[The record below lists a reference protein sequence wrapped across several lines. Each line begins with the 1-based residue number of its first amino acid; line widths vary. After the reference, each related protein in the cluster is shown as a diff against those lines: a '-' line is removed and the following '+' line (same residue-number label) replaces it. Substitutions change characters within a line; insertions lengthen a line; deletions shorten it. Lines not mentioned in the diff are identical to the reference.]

1 MKTSFRALLLT
12 AVSVGA
18 WVLDPQPGPTGF
30 RLVSTA
36 QAIIGLPMTPLSYA
50 GVARR
55 SAYREVEYAR
65 TAAVATTAAATAAAA
80 TAAAAASAPAPV
92 PVFVPAPAPAPA
104 MPASGKPVA
113 IGTVVSALPAGCAL
127 TTLNGVQFHRCGS
140 TYYRAAISGSNLV
153 YIAQQP

>member
-1 MKTSFRALLLT
+1 MKTSFRALLLA

-30 RLVSTA
+30 SLVSTA

-92 PVFVPAPAPAPA
+92 PVVVPAPAPA

-127 TTLNGVQFHRCGS
+127 TTLNGVQFHRCGG

-153 YIAQQP
+153 YVVQQP

>member
-1 MKTSFRALLLT
+1 MKASFRALLLA

-65 TAAVATTAAATAAAA
+65 TAAVATSVAATAAAA

-92 PVFVPAPAPAPA
+92 FVPAPAPA

>member
-1 MKTSFRALLLT
+1 MKASFRAFLLT

-55 SAYREVEYAR
+55 SAYREVEFAR

-80 TAAAAASAPAPV
+80 TAAAAASTPV
-92 PVFVPAPAPAPA
+92 PVPAVVPAPAPA

-113 IGTVVSALPAGCAL
+113 VGTVVTALPAGCAL

-153 YIAQQP
+153 YVAQQP

>member
-1 MKTSFRALLLT
+1 MEPSFRALVLA

-18 WVLDPQPGPTGF
+18 WVLNPQAGPEGV

-36 QAIIGLPMTPLSYA
+36 DALIGLPMTPLSFA

-55 SAYREVEYAR
+55 SAYREVEFAR

-80 TAAAAASAPAPV
+80 TTAASVASMPAPV
-92 PVFVPAPAPAPA
+92 PVMPAPASPIAA
-104 MPASGKPVA
+104 
-113 IGTVVSALPAGCAL
+113 GTVVTALPAGCAL
-127 TTLNGVQFHRCGS
+127 TTLNGVQYHRCGG

-153 YIAQQP
+153 YVVQQP

>member
-92 PVFVPAPAPAPA
+92 FVPAPAPA